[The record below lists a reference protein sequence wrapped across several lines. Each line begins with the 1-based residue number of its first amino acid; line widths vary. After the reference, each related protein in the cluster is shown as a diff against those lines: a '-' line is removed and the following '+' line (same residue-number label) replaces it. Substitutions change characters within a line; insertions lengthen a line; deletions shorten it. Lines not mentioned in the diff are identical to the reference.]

1 MPGGFTSNGR
11 EGYQTL
17 EDDNNATFLRNPPS
31 RAPAAQPPAAAKQAP
46 SPVVWLFCLIIQEES
61 LRRMLLFCS

>member
-17 EDDNNATFLRNPPS
+17 EDDNNATFLRNSSS
-31 RAPAAQPPAAAKQAP
+31 RVPAAPLPAAAKQAP
-46 SPVVWLFCLIIQEES
+46 SAVV
-61 LRRMLLFCS
+61 